1 MRKALPF
8 LLGAGL
14 VLLAQT
20 SWSQRTAPWRVYK
33 MADGLSEPGCASV
46 TVGPRGKVLAR
57 HLTRP
62 YLVELDGFNIRSIPA
77 PGGTQTRTY
86 QSPSGQIWTATTN
99 GLYEYRSDTWIFH
112 AVPEIALAFRTK
124 SPLLRQVPLWPVRQ
138 GLVIFLL
145 PDKLMEF
152 NVDAPNGSATRPLLD
167 VSRTRLN
174 NFLGM
179 CLARGGGLWI
189 SGSTGLAKVV
199 PPLRG
204 PGSEAQWQEFLI
216 PDALKLRNLVEPRED
231 ELGAVT
237 MLSDSLQGTKRSA
250 VRFDGQNWS
259 SQPLS
264 PEGINLAWRSS
275 DRSTWAINASTLF
288 ESSETSDGAM
298 TVHEDVSAREYFDAA
313 SESRGA
319 FWLATSDGLY
329 RYSPALW
336 RTPGPLRNL
345 ANPIH
350 CLMADENERLWFV
363 AGTALHFLRGGEHLE
378 FALPTKNTRPLQQVM
393 GHYLPRLGRLVF
405 EIENELYAFD
415 LASSAFKSF
424 GGSTPYHA
432 LGSYR
437 DEGLCVHS
445 ASEAP
450 AVPSTSRLE
459 IFDGTELRP
468 LVDVPPELG
477 QKQSFYE
484 ARNGDFWLG
493 GENGVACYHNQQ
505 WQTFVS
511 PDRTTPESGTCFAEL
526 ADGKVWCATVDKIWE
541 YDGRNWSILRGG
553 IDRIETMVRSRD
565 GSVWVGSNSGLYRYS
580 ASGGTWVW
588 VENSVEDGL
597 LSPSIRVML
606 EDSHGQ
612 IWAGTTFGLSL
623 FHPEA
628 DKDSPQTTIEELGER
643 QKKIPESGSITIS
656 FEGRDKWKFTS
667 RHRLLFS
674 YRLDERDW
682 SEFGEL
688 NRVTFSDL
696 SAGNH
701 YFQVRSMDRNG
712 NIDPKPAT
720 TEFAVILPWFKE
732 SRLLGITAA
741 GLATA
746 LFFAGLAFNRHRRL
760 VRSYAEVERKV
771 AERTHELELAN
782 RELMHSQKMTAL
794 GTLAAGIAHDFN
806 NILSIIK
813 GSAQII
819 EANLENHEK
828 VRTRVDRINMVVDQG
843 AGIVKAMLGFSRDSQ
858 AQKGMCDVNEV
869 VHDTLRLLG
878 DRFLRDVQ
886 VTVQNAADL
895 PKVSASKDFIQ
906 QILLNFIFNAAE
918 AITDRN
924 EIILATAKAHKLRS
938 DLVMV
943 PAHVEEYVTIS
954 VKDFGCG
961 IAPEI
966 LPRIFE
972 PFFTTKA
979 FSTRRGTGL
988 GLSMVYQLAEKLEAG
1003 LAVNS
1008 APNEGSVFTLILPA
1022 KTETEA
1028 KKADL

>member
-1 MRKALPF
+1 MRKALLF

-14 VLLAQT
+14 VMLAHT

-33 MADGLSEPGCASV
+33 MADGLNEPGFASV
-46 TVGPRGKVLAR
+46 TVGPRGRILAR
-57 HLTRP
+57 QLTRP

-77 PGGTQTRTY
+77 LGGTQARAY

-99 GLYEYRSDTWIFH
+99 GLYEYRSETWVFH

-124 SPLLRQVPLWPVRQ
+124 LPRLSQVPLWPVRQ

-152 NVDAPNGSATRPLLD
+152 NVDTPEGPATRPLLD
-167 VSRTRLN
+167 VSRTQLT

-179 CLARGGGLWI
+179 CLARSGGLWI
-189 SGSTGLAKVV
+189 SGSRGLVKVV

-204 PGSEAQWQEFLI
+204 TDSEAQWQEFLLPKSLEI
-216 PDALKLRNLVEPRED
+216 QSLVEPRED
-231 ELGAVT
+231 ESGAVT
-237 MLSDSLQGTKRSA
+237 MIADSLQGAKRTA
-250 VRFDGQNWS
+250 VRFDGQSWS
-259 SQPLS
+259 SQALS
-264 PEGINLAWRSS
+264 TEGMKLAWRSS
-275 DRSTWAINASTLF
+275 DANTWAISALALF
-288 ESSETSDGAM
+288 AGTEANGGTMA
-298 TVHEDVSAREYFDAA
+298 VHDDFLAREYFDSA

-329 RYSPALW
+329 RYSPPLW
-336 RTPGPLRNL
+336 RTPGPVRNL
-345 ANPIH
+345 GNPIH
-350 CLMADENERLWFV
+350 CLMADENEGVWFV
-363 AGTALHFLRGGEHLE
+363 AGTSLHSLRSGEHRE
-378 FALPTKNTRPLQQVM
+378 YALPTKITRPPQQVA
-393 GHYLPRLGRLVF
+393 GHYLSRPGRLIF
-405 EIENELYAFD
+405 EIDGELYAFD
-415 LASSAFKSF
+415 LASSTFRRFA
-424 GGSTPYHA
+424 GSTAYHA
-432 LGSYR
+432 LGPYR
-437 DEGLCVHS
+437 DEGLCVYA
-445 ASEAP
+445 ASKAP
-450 AVPSTSRLE
+450 AEPRSPRLE
-459 IFDGTELRP
+459 IFDGTELRT
-468 LVDVPPELG
+468 LVDSPQELG
-477 QKQSFYE
+477 QKQSFYA
-484 ARNGDFWLG
+484 ARNGDFWLS

-505 WQTFVS
+505 WQAFVS
-511 PDRTTPESGTCFAEL
+511 LDQTTPETGTCFTEL
-526 ADGKVWCATVDKIWE
+526 VDGKIWCASVDKIWE
-541 YDGRNWSILRGG
+541 YDGRNWSIVRGG
-553 IDRIETMVRSRD
+553 IDRIETMVRSRE
-565 GSVWVGSNSGLYRYS
+565 GNVWVGSNSGLHRYS
-580 ASGGTWVW
+580 GGAW
-588 VENSVEDGL
+588 VENDVEDGL
-597 LSPSIRVML
+597 LSPAIRELL
-606 EDSHGQ
+606 EDPGGQ

-623 FHPEA
+623 LHPEA
-628 DKDSPQTTIEELGER
+628 DRDPPQTIIEELGER
-643 QKKIPESGSITIS
+643 EKRIPEGGTITLS

-674 YRLDERDW
+674 YRLDERDY
-682 SEFGEL
+682 SEFGEQS
-688 NRVTFSDL
+688 RVTFSDL

-712 NIDPKPAT
+712 NIDPNPAT

-732 SRLLGITAA
+732 GRLLGITVA

-819 EANLENHEK
+819 EDNLDNHEK

-843 AGIVKAMLGFSRDSQ
+843 SGIVKAMLGFSRDSH

-869 VHDTLRLLG
+869 VQDTLRLLG
-878 DRFLRDVQ
+878 DRFLRNVQ
-886 VTVQNAADL
+886 VTVQNGAGL

-906 QILLNFIFNAAE
+906 QILLNFIFNSAE

-924 EIILATAKAHKLRS
+924 EIILTTDKVLKPRA
-938 DLVMV
+938 DLVMI
-943 PAHVEEYVTIS
+943 PAQAEEYVTIS

-961 IAPEI
+961 IAPEN

-988 GLSMVYQLAEKLEAG
+988 GLSMVYRLAEKLEAG
-1003 LAVNS
+1003 LAVDS
-1008 APNEGSVFTLILPA
+1008 VPNEGSVFTLILPA
-1022 KTETEA
+1022 RTETEPER
-1028 KKADL
+1028 KDL